1 MFTAELENKI
11 QTEFEKLKSII
22 PERYEV
28 INNEC
33 SKYTRDEQVLLKFL
47 YATMPVSD
55 AVSYPFQ
62 VILDYAKHGVF
73 LKENGIFKESIPEDI
88 FLQYVV
94 YHRINTEDI
103 SACRT
108 FLYEKL
114 KDTLDKVKNSSME
127 EAVKEINYWCASK
140 ATYRS
145 SDDRTASPMTVYDS
159 GYGRC
164 GEESTFTVSV
174 LRSAGIP
181 ARQVYAPRWS
191 HCDDNHAWVEA
202 WCDGTWKFLGACEP
216 EEILNRGWFT
226 SASSRAMILHSRNY
240 GDVTDLSDENI
251 VEGSKFVKE
260 LNQSKR
266 YAVDCEIT
274 FKAADEDG
282 NILAGADIKIGILNY
297 SHFCTIAQLKTD
309 KDGIC
314 KVNLGVGS
322 LYVKAVF
329 HNKKAEKLVTVEG
342 DSIVE
347 LVLTNEKSEEEWN
360 NFIFYAPKDSD
371 KNVTVLTKDEKDTN
385 RRRVKEVTELRLS
398 RKHNVNGKEFE
409 IFEAYEEDDKLKE
422 ALLNTLSGKDML
434 DVKAEVLISHMDAS
448 KKYREAYPK
457 EIFEKYVLS
466 PRIENERLT
475 SYKEEII
482 EFFSEEEIKRFTENP
497 KTIWKYIEEEISS
510 TKREYDDIVTTP
522 VACLENKVGNKL
534 SKDILFVAVC
544 RSLGIPA
551 RLNYTDGTKEY
562 FCDGF
567 KKVDCRDEKQGILE
581 LSFKS
586 DEMLKYEEEFAL
598 VKKNGIGDKLIR
610 LNGLSNPMK
619 VNITEGEYELIVQNR
634 LPNGNIYGRM
644 ISFEIKDGE
653 TKSYSLEK
661 YEADVNEM
669 LEKILLPEFTLTDM
683 DDNVHS
689 SKELLNG
696 KKHLLLWLGEAQEP
710 TEHILNEMA
719 EKPEEFKNVGAD
731 ICFITESRESYNDR
745 NISRILSMI
754 PMISKYTSMIEA
766 DCNYLGRRMY
776 IDPERLPMII
786 VTDKESN
793 GVYATSGYNV
803 GTAEMLLRVLKE
815 I

>member
-22 PERYEV
+22 PDRYKV

-73 LKENGIFKESIPEDI
+73 LKENGIFKDSIPEDI

-114 KDTLDKVKNSSME
+114 KDTLDEVKNSSME

-240 GDVTDLSDENI
+240 GDVTDLSDEII
-251 VEGSKFVKE
+251 VENSKFVKE
-260 LNQSKR
+260 INQTRR
-266 YAVDCEIT
+266 YANDCEIT
-274 FKAADEDG
+274 IKASDENG
-282 NILAGADIKIGILNY
+282 NTLAGADVKIGILNY

-309 KDGIC
+309 KDGVC
-314 KVNLGVGS
+314 KINLGVGS
-322 LYVKAVF
+322 LYIEAACD
-329 HNKKAEKLVTVEG
+329 NKKAAKLVTAEG
-342 DSIVE
+342 DMVVE
-347 LVLTNEKSEEEWN
+347 LALTNEKPEEEWN
-360 NFIFYAPKDSD
+360 NFIFYAPKDSE

-398 RKHNVNGKEFE
+398 RSHRVNKKEFE
-409 IFEAYEEDDKLKE
+409 IFEAYEEDNELKE
-422 ALLNTLSGKDML
+422 AILSTLSGKDML
-434 DVKAEVLISHMDAS
+434 DVKAEVLISHMEAS
-448 KKYREAYPK
+448 KKYKENYSK
-457 EIFEKYVLS
+457 EIFDKYVLS
-466 PRIENERLT
+466 PRIENEKLT
-475 SYKEEII
+475 LYKEEINK
-482 EFFSEEEIKRFTENP
+482 FFKEEDIKRFTEDP
-497 KTIWKYIEEEISS
+497 KTIWEYIEKEIVS
-510 TKREYDDIVTTP
+510 TDREYDDIVTTP

-534 SKDILFVAVC
+534 SKDILFVAIC
-544 RSLGIPA
+544 RSIGIAA
-551 RLNYTDGTKEY
+551 RLNEIDGTKEY
-562 FCDGF
+562 YLDGF
-567 KKVDCRDEKQGILE
+567 KKAECKDEEQGVLE
-581 LSFKS
+581 LSFKA
-586 DEMLKYEEEFAL
+586 DEMLKYDEEFAL
-598 VKKNGIGDKLIR
+598 VKKNGVEDKIIR
-610 LNGLSNPMK
+610 LTNLNNPMK
-619 VNITEGEYELIVQNR
+619 VNITEGEYGLIVQNR
-634 LPNGNIYGRM
+634 LPNGNIYGRK
-644 ISFEIKDGE
+644 IAFEIKAGE
-653 TKSYSLEK
+653 TKSYLLEK

-683 DDNVHS
+683 NDCVYS
-689 SKELLNG
+689 SKDLLSG

-719 EKPEEFKNVGAD
+719 EKPEEFKNAGAD
-731 ICFITESRESYNDR
+731 IFFITESKESYNDR

-754 PMISKYTSMIEA
+754 PMIDKYTSMLEE
-766 DCNYLGRRMY
+766 DCNLLGRRMY

-786 VTDKESN
+786 VTDKEGN